1 MSKRTVGFHGLFG
14 YVSLLQDLLTRQCF
28 ITVIFQQ
35 VSLMEPKRQNVD
47 RTEETTHLIQ
57 RLSALD
63 TPESNQCAEVLLKLM
78 PLLSDV
84 EEEFT
89 KSAGEFTVAEVVHE
103 FGLKYE
109 KYGEQSVWKLE
120 ESKLDFPMTP
130 SLSMLPIIYIN
141 TAMN

>member
-1 MSKRTVGFHGLFG
+1 MS
-14 YVSLLQDLLTRQCF
+14 RQCF
-28 ITVIFQQ
+28 ITIIFQQ
-35 VSLMEPKRQNVD
+35 VSLMGPKRKNVD

-103 FGLKYE
+103 FKLKYE
-109 KYGEQSVWKLE
+109 KYGEQSVWKLPVE

>member
-1 MSKRTVGFHGLFG
+1 MG
-14 YVSLLQDLLTRQCF
+14 
-28 ITVIFQQ
+28 
-35 VSLMEPKRQNVD
+35 PKRKNVD

-63 TPESNQCAEVLLKLM
+63 TPESNQCAKVLHKLM

-84 EEEFT
+84 EEEIT
-89 KSAGEFTVAEVVHE
+89 KSAWEFTVAEVVHE

-130 SLSMLPIIYIN
+130 SLSMLSIIYIN